1 MPFYKQYKGTKTKPT
16 GLVGYVFHRDYA
28 ISPHNVALLVHEN
41 PGPDTAVTRDSLTQ
55 FDSLYG
61 IVADEGIDKYCLL
74 RWLVVRFNDL
84 LSTRLCMFVL
94 LFLVNNLVDLSIAHE
109 WQI

>member
-55 FDSLYG
+55 FDNLYG
-61 IVADEGIDKYCLL
+61 IVADEGIDVKAANYISSTLA
-74 RWLVVRFNDL
+74 RFKSLNEL
-84 LSTRLCMFVL
+84 TPIEILSPPLARRE
-94 LFLVNNLVDLSIAHE
+94 I
-109 WQI
+109 